1 MHREWLSWKKWH
13 FYTGLDSKSH
23 LHDFYSVVVLEFLTF
38 YRQDISI
45 IFLFLNLMLL
55 NCAHYLEFL
64 ANDFSKAHVVS

>member
-1 MHREWLSWKKWH
+1 MHREWLSCKTWH
-13 FYTGLDSKSH
+13 FYAGLDSKSH
-23 LHDFYSVVVLEFLTF
+23 LHDSYSVFLEFLTF

-45 IFLFLNLMLL
+45 TFLFFNLMLL